1 MRWRTRLDSGSSPLA
16 SRPSRGSGG
25 TRRLAVVAGI
35 VAALVVSVVSA
46 ALAGAFSDTRAAAAA
61 RTGGGHAAVAPRT
74 PRTPRE
80 PAATPAAVRAPSH
93 AGLTSCTAVAHIGDS
108 TSVGMVSPQW
118 IANPAQRLRA
128 QYHDIGV
135 RHALIDASGGRSIV
149 EEMPGQVNG
158 YRVAR
163 AWFQRGFRGCWVFAL
178 GTNDTANVAAGSNV
192 GLAARIGEMMSAAHG
207 EPVMWVN
214 AQTDLTS
221 GPWSEANMQSWNNAL
236 VAACKSHPNM
246 RIFNWAAMVRPSWH
260 LADGIHYT
268 SQGYVIRAHAIAAA
282 LARAFPDG
290 GHSSH
295 CVVK

>member
-1 MRWRTRLDSGSSPLA
+1 MRWRTGPDSSQLAARPPRGPGSV
-16 SRPSRGSGG
+16 
-25 TRRLAVVAGI
+25 RRLAVVAGI
-35 VAALVVSVVSA
+35 IAVLIVSLVSA
-46 ALAGAFSDTRAAAAA
+46 ALAGAFSDTRAVAAA
-61 RTGGGHAAVAPRT
+61 RGAGGHVAISPRAL
-74 PRTPRE
+74 RQA
-80 PAATPAAVRAPSH
+80 PAAPAARGTPGNAD
-93 AGLTSCTAVAHIGDS
+93 LTSCTSLAHIGDS

-128 QYHDIGV
+128 QYLDVGV
-135 RHALIDASGGRSIV
+135 RHVRIDASGGRSIV
-149 EEMPGQVNG
+149 EEMPGQLNG
-158 YRVAR
+158 YRVATD
-163 AWFQRGFRGCWVFAL
+163 WFQSGFRGCWVFAL

-192 GLAARIGEMMSAAHG
+192 GLAARIGELMSAAHG

-214 AQTDLTS
+214 TQTDLTS
-221 GPWSEANMQSWNNAL
+221 GPWSEANMQSWNKAL
-236 VAACKSHPNM
+236 VAACRSYPNM
-246 RIFNWAAMVRPSWH
+246 RIFNWAAMVRPGWH